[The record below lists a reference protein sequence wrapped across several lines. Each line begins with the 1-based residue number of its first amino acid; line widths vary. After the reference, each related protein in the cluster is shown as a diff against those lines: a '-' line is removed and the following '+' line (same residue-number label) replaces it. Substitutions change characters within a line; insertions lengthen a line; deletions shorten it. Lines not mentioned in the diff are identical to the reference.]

1 MSTRIGRIAVGV
13 GPGALAFLGVGLATA
28 LGTTWA
34 QARSSGQARHESIQR
49 GDGPAT
55 YGRIVGDAAL
65 GYRFAPVGGL
75 PPVALEDA
83 GLVTFDGPSADPG
96 SGYPPMRVALGLDQQ
111 ISGRLGLVDDR
122 SIRLEEGPGKRPM
135 VVSRGGAI
143 GLSQRPGEALVFQ
156 DSFESLDPARWGLV
170 GEPRLVEAPTLAGR
184 KALAIPAGGSA
195 VTWRLP
201 SPVASG
207 RLEVAFHDP
216 GGIVPG
222 QQWFVDLLFRGPGG
236 DESVRMLLDAGEE
249 GLAVLTSGEHALAVQ
264 RLARKPGWHRLG
276 VRFGPETELAVD
288 GDELAHGRARGG
300 PLLEIRL
307 ANQASGAGGPP
318 KDLAVTFDDLRLVRM
333 LEPIGG
339 LDVEPGT
346 DDVRL
351 VDGDQIFGKLLTAD
365 VDALALR
372 VDGRDLTLPWTDV
385 AALRF
390 RRPSAPSRM
399 IEGLLVR
406 LDWRSSPGIEPRDLD
421 QAEGALLTVTDAA
434 LTLATPYAGDLTI
447 PRDRLRALKVQGQG
461 RRIVLDPSAHHLGN
475 EVAKEPL
482 MLDPPWPEG
491 GTLEQ
496 TFTLDRVPEGAPAI
510 VMDVV
515 QVVGEANSP
524 PFSEMVR
531 KGEIRTN
538 VKLNGRLFDYLNRH
552 ITTRNEVPDRIR
564 LPIPPGLLKP
574 GANTLRIEQVG
585 KANDPEELDD
595 LGILTIAIEFTP
607 ARP

>member
-1 MSTRIGRIAVGV
+1 M
-13 GPGALAFLGVGLATA
+13 FLGIGLAAAIGTA
-28 LGTTWA
+28 LG
-34 QARSSGQARHESIQR
+34 QARSSAQARHESIQQ
-49 GDGPAT
+49 GAGPAT
-55 YGRIVGDAAL
+55 YGRIVGDAAS
-65 GYRFAPVGGL
+65 GFRFAPLGGL

-83 GLVTFDGPSADPG
+83 GLVTFDGPSVDPG
-96 SGYPPMRVALGLDQQ
+96 SGYPPIRVGLGLDQQ
-111 ISGRLGLVDDR
+111 ISGRLGSVDDR
-122 SIRLEEGPGKRPM
+122 SIRLEDGPGKRP
-135 VVSRGGAI
+135 VIVSRGGAI
-143 GLSQRPGEALVFQ
+143 GLSQRPGEALVFW
-156 DSFESLDPARWGLV
+156 DSFEALDPARWSLV
-170 GEPRLVEAPTLAGR
+170 GEPQLVDAPTLAGR

-195 VTWRLP
+195 ATWRLP

-207 RLEVAFHDP
+207 RLEVAFYDP
-216 GGIVPG
+216 GGVVSG

-236 DESVRMLLDAGEE
+236 DESVRMLLDAAEE

-288 GDELAHGRARGG
+288 GYELAHGRARGG

-307 ANQASGAGGPP
+307 ANQSTGVGDPP
-318 KDLAVTFDDLRLVRM
+318 KDLAVIFDDLRLVRM

-339 LDVEPGT
+339 LEVEPGT
-346 DDVRL
+346 DDIRL

-365 VDALALR
+365 ADAMVLR
-372 VDGRDLTLPWTDV
+372 LDGRDLTLPWTEV

-390 RRPSAPSRM
+390 RRPAAQSRI

-406 LDWRSSPGIEPRDLD
+406 LDWRSSPGIEARDLD
-421 QAEGALLTVTDAA
+421 QAEGALLAVNDAT
-434 LTLATPYAGDLTI
+434 LILATPYAGDLTI
-447 PRDRLRALKVQGQG
+447 PRERLRALKVQGRG
-461 RRIVLDPSAHHLGN
+461 RRIILDPSAHHLGN

-496 TFTLDRVPEGAPAI
+496 TFSLDRIPEGNSAL
-510 VMDVV
+510 VLDVV

-538 VKLNGRLFDYLNRH
+538 VRLNGQLFDYLNRH
-552 ITTRNEVPDRIR
+552 ITTRNETPDRIR
-564 LPIPPGLLKP
+564 LPIPAGLLKP
-574 GANTLRIEQVG
+574 GTNTLRIEQVG

-595 LGILTIAIEFTP
+595 LGVLTIAIEFAP
-607 ARP
+607 SKS